1 MSAMNTLSTYC
12 VECDREVDALIEHR
26 DESMRIRGRETA
38 YGAEVAVCPICG
50 AVIADSRVEARNL
63 DAAYAAYRSAN
74 NLLSPEEIGVIRGRY
89 GLSLRDFSRFLG
101 FGEQTVARY
110 ESGALQD
117 EAHDGMMRLVASP
130 EVAALLLGIRRDQ
143 LPERT
148 VESVEGFI
156 ASQSPRRFRAI
167 DLSWPPLEAY
177 TPSRANGYRAFDWKR
192 AGAAVVALAIRCK
205 DLYKTKLQKAMFFL
219 DYYCFGQTSS
229 SLTGIAYAHAPYGP
243 VINDKDTLLYTLQQQ
258 GEIEFVQTEWGEIVM
273 PLVNH
278 DEMFT
283 ERELEYI
290 NLVAKAVDTFETA
303 SQISGFS
310 HELAAWKET
319 KNGEIIDYPKY
330 AKEVMTAIER
340 RTVA

>member
-50 AVIADSRVEARNL
+50 AVIADSRIEARNL
-63 DAAYAAYRSAN
+63 DAAYAAYRSVN

-130 EVAALLLGIRRDQ
+130 EGAALLLGIRRDQ

-177 TPSRANGYRAFDWKR
+177 TPSRANGYRAFDWER

-219 DYYCFGQTSS
+219 DYYCFGQTSL

-258 GEIEFVQTEWGEIVM
+258 GEIEFVQTEWCEIVM
-273 PLVNH
+273 PLVNY

>member
-12 VECDREVDALIEHR
+12 VECDQEVDARIVHR
-26 DESMRIRGRETA
+26 DESMRIRRRETA
-38 YGAEVAVCPICG
+38 YGAEVATCPLCG

-63 DAAYAAYRSAN
+63 DAAYSAYRSAN
-74 NLLSPEEIGVIRGRY
+74 NLLQPEQIREIRGRY

-117 EAHDGMMRLVASP
+117 EAHDGMIRLAANPEGAS
-130 EVAALLLGIRRDQ
+130 LLLGIRREQ
-143 LPERT
+143 LPER
-148 VESVEGFI
+148 VLESVEGFI
-156 ASQSPRRFRAI
+156 ASQPPHRFKAI

-177 TPSRANGYRAFDWKR
+177 TPSRTNGYRAFDWER
-192 AGAAVVALAIRCK
+192 VGAAVVALASRCK
-205 DLYKTKLQKAMFFL
+205 NLYKTKLQKAMFFL

-243 VINDKDTLLYTLQQQ
+243 VINDKDTLLYALQQQ
-258 GEIEFVQTEWGEIVM
+258 GEIELVQTEWGEIVT
-273 PLVNH
+273 PLVNS

-283 ERELEYI
+283 ERELGYI

-330 AKEVMTAIER
+330 AKEVMAAIER
-340 RTVA
+340 RSIA